1 MKPLD
6 PKEKAW
12 LWESLMWFGR
22 QQGPSPDDHPSVRNR
37 IEREYQSIV
46 LIITVLSSKL
56 SGTPGNYTLRFPS
69 WRHKAAS
76 CLRHPL
82 FAAGVILAAVIPTYL
97 EIAEAR
103 KLVFTK
109 RTREEAVGRAI
120 LTNPGIVTTFGD
132 QQVSISV
139 SEGLTTSGE
148 PTSFKINHALTS
160 EQLENVK

>member
-1 MKPLD
+1 MEPLNL
-6 PKEKAW
+6 KEKAW
-12 LWESLMWFGR
+12 IWESLMSFAR
-22 QQGPSPDDHPSVRNR
+22 QQGLNPDDHNSTRNR

-46 LIITVLSSKL
+46 LILTLLSRKL
-56 SGTPGNYTLRFPS
+56 SGTPGNYTLRFPG

-76 CLRHPL
+76 LLRHPL
-82 FAAGVILAAVIPTYL
+82 FAAGVILVAVIPTYL
-97 EIAEAR
+97 EIAEVR
-103 KLVFTK
+103 RLVFTK

-132 QQVSISV
+132 QKVSISV